1 MRDSRRGFTLVELLV
16 VIAIIGILIALLLPA
31 VQAARAAARRL
42 QCSNNLKQIGLAMHL
57 YHDANNRLPPGSY
70 SCCWGNWMVAIF
82 PYTELQGMFDQYY
95 HIKKYDE
102 GGDRSYRYSGS
113 WNLPV
118 TQRRFAQFTC
128 PSDTPQTFSTSLK
141 ITKHNYA
148 VNYGTQSPG
157 STSTFGEMPFSMSG
171 SLNSPPHQTKFGEI
185 SDGLS
190 QTLMAAEVV
199 QGHDAPGGTPYDLR
213 GLIWWGYAA
222 GMQTYLTPNSYQSD
236 VLHAQHYCYPDNP
249 ANPPCYGPHSTALPL
264 TMAARSRHPGG
275 VNALFCDG
283 SVSYY
288 SDDVGWGIWQAVG
301 TSQSGD
307 IAFEE

>member
-1 MRDSRRGFTLVELLV
+1 MRNSRRGFTLVELLV

-42 QCSNNLKQIGLAMHL
+42 QCSNNLKQIGVAMHL

-82 PYTELQGMFDQYY
+82 PYIELQEMYDMYY

-102 GGDRSYRYSGS
+102 GNDKSYRYSGS
-113 WNLPV
+113 HNLPV

-128 PSDTPQTFSTSLK
+128 PSDTPQTFSPTLK

-148 VNYGTQSPG
+148 VNYGTQPPG
-157 STSTFGEMPFSMSG
+157 SKSTFGDTPFAMSG
-171 SLNSPPHQTKFGEI
+171 TPLHQTKFDEI

-199 QGHDAPGGTPYDLR
+199 QGHDAPGGSPYDLR

-222 GMQTYLTPNSYQSD
+222 GLETYLMPNSYQSD
-236 VLHAQHYCYPDNP
+236 VLHDVSYCYPDDP
-249 ANPPCYGPHSTALPL
+249 ANPPCYGYYSEQQPL

-288 SDDVGWGIWQAVG
+288 SDDVGWGLWQAIG

-307 IAFEE
+307 IAVPE